1 VILVDLKDEV
11 TVEFSG
17 GSDSTLAAAI
27 GAERFE
33 KVHLL
38 TATHE
43 GLKNIGRMEVQIENL
58 KNRYGEGKIVTFR
71 TDIRDLLRRIYYD
84 NYFRNVI
91 RFGTHMAAFSCV
103 ACKMAMDTETVVCNL
118 KNGVR
123 YVFDGQQREKQMW
136 PMQMESVIEL
146 MRGFFA
152 EYDLVYECP
161 VYDIKRTDEVLYE
174 KGVTNVSEVKF
185 RAIIGRD
192 PGSAFET
199 AMERSYQAS
208 CYGATIPNIFLVG
221 YYIPLWGQHR
231 HEAKSLSYYEE
242 KLDLLRELISERLRA

>member
-1 VILVDLKDEV
+1 MDLKNEV

-27 GAERFE
+27 GAERLE

-38 TATHE
+38 TVTHD
-43 GLKNIGRMEVQIENL
+43 GIKNTERTDGQIKNL

-71 TDIRDLLRRIYYD
+71 TDIRNLLRRIYYD
-84 NYFRNVI
+84 NYFHDVI
-91 RFGTHMAAFSCV
+91 RFGTHITAFSCV
-103 ACKMAMDTETVVCNL
+103 ACKMAMDTETVVYNL
-118 KNGVR
+118 KNGIR
-123 YVFDGQQREKQMW
+123 YIFDGQQREKQMW

-146 MRGFFA
+146 MKGFFA
-152 EYDLVYECP
+152 EYGLVYECP
-161 VYDIKRTDEVLYE
+161 VYDIKRTDEVLY
-174 KGVTNVSEVKF
+174 KKRITDVSEVKF
-185 RAIIGRD
+185 RAIMQRD

-199 AMERSYQAS
+199 ATERSYQGS

-231 HEAKSLSYYEE
+231 HEVKSLSYYEE
-242 KLDLLRELISERLRA
+242 KLDLLRELISKRLEA